1 MKQNLGALK
10 PRLASHLEGHA
21 AVCRLSWYELPSR
34 TYFTHETNEVDRTK
48 NILFAR
54 LGKKYYNI
62 NNLEHIKL
70 CLTAEIELTDD
81 NFIILSGYG
90 ILSTKNNIDWDWGVV
105 HTTDLCLLVGKDF

>member
-1 MKQNLGALK
+1 M
-10 PRLASHLEGHA
+10 HL
-21 AVCRLSWYELPSR
+21 VSNKLSKYQEL
-34 TYFTHETNEVDRTK
+34 E
-48 NILFAR
+48 L
-54 LGKKYYNI
+54 KKYYNI